1 MLSLYYF
8 SWLRRRTPS
17 YVMKADIKY
26 CRYYCRSQ
34 DLIVLILVTGS
45 LLLIKVSESG
55 VFMSTIYFMSFITAV
70 YERIRPYFHY
80 ATVKRYVFLSRIL
93 RVTCEYPLYL
103 FTPFC
108 IRRDALT
115 TRLVSALPVA
125 RYSSRIRVAYKMAAE
140 QLLILFFQ
148 ENYSCLYSNKLLD

>member
-55 VFMSTIYFMSFITAV
+55 VFMSTIYFMRFITAV
-70 YERIRPYFHY
+70 YERIRPFSHY
-80 ATVKRYVFLSRIL
+80 AIVKRFVFRSRIL
-93 RVTCEYPLYL
+93 RVTCEYPPK
-103 FTPFC
+103 FTQFC
-108 IRRDALT
+108 IRRDGLT
-115 TRLVSALPVA
+115 TRLVSALPIA
-125 RYSSRIRVAYKMAAE
+125 RYSSRVQVAHEVAAE
-140 QLLILFFQ
+140 QL
-148 ENYSCLYSNKLLD
+148 

>member
-55 VFMSTIYFMSFITAV
+55 VFMSTIYFMTFITAV
-70 YERIRPYFHY
+70 YERIRPFSHY
-80 ATVKRYVFLSRIL
+80 ATVKRFVSFAYPTRNL
-93 RVTCEYPLYL
+93 RVSSKIHSVLH
-103 FTPFC
+103 
-108 IRRDALT
+108 T
-115 TRLVSALPVA
+115 TRRIDDAFSISLADCTLLESCT
-125 RYSSRIRVAYKMAAE
+125 SCSRSGGGTT
-140 QLLILFFQ
+140 LIIFF
-148 ENYSCLYSNKLLD
+148 SGKLYMFV

>member
-70 YERIRPYFHY
+70 YERIRPFSHY
-80 ATVKRYVFLSRIL
+80 ATVKRFVFLSRIL
-93 RVTCEYPLYL
+93 RVTCEYPSYL
-103 FTPFC
+103 FNPFC
-108 IRRDALT
+108 IRRGVFGISVASRTLLESY
-115 TRLVSALPVA
+115 TRCLQNGIGKTFYIIFSG
-125 RYSSRIRVAYKMAAE
+125 K
-140 QLLILFFQ
+140 LFMFV
-148 ENYSCLYSNKLLD
+148 